1 MIVVKNLYKRFGKN
15 EVLKG
20 VNFRI
25 DDGETV
31 VIVGKSGT
39 GKSVMIKCIVGLLN
53 IDQGE
58 IWIDG
63 IRIDKAKEKEIN
75 YLRKRF
81 GYVFQNAA
89 LFDWMTVLENVMLPL
104 VEMGMNRK
112 LAAEKAIYALENVG
126 LKNVE
131 NKYPSELS
139 GGMRKRVGIA
149 RAIVSD
155 PDYLFY
161 DEPTS
166 GLDPYTSRLIYDLMQ
181 ELNEKLSCTTLII
194 THDIELVKR
203 FGDRVMYLEDGK
215 ITFDGRFEEAKN
227 SKSFSEFIGDY
238 IHYVKGR

>member
-1 MIVVKNLYKRFGKN
+1 MIIVKNLYKRFGKN

-20 VNFRI
+20 VSFQI

-31 VIVGKSGT
+31 VIVGKSGV
-39 GKSVMIKCIVGLLN
+39 GKSVMIKCIVGLLD

-58 IWIDG
+58 IWIDDV
-63 IRIDKAKEKEIN
+63 RIDKAKEKEIN
-75 YLRKRF
+75 SLRKRF
-81 GYVFQNAA
+81 GYVFQHSA

-104 VEMGMNRK
+104 VEVGINRK
-112 LAAEKAIYALENVG
+112 LAAEKAIYALESVG
-126 LKNVE
+126 LKDVE

-181 ELNEKLSCTTLII
+181 ELNEKLICTTLII

-203 FGDRVMYLEDGK
+203 FGDRVMYLEDGR
-215 ITFDGRFEEAKN
+215 IAFDGRFEDAKN
-227 SKSFSEFIGDY
+227 SHGFSEFIGNY
-238 IHYVKGR
+238 MHYVEGR